1 MDPGEKP
8 ETTSAGAGDGGGGV
22 TSMEPVEKLETVN
35 ATAGD
40 GVISKE
46 PVEKPETTGAGGG
59 VTGAEPVEKP
69 PTTSAGA
76 GVGPPPPRLDCIKC
90 FDALW
95 FCYSPFH
102 QMQYY
107 YRYGD
112 FDNCFG
118 KWGDLVDCLSLKTKR
133 KAEVEEILVAREKAK
148 PHIWTFRTVDEAKEN
163 WWRMYRHQVM
173 MSKPSDSSAP
183 PPESGGIS

>member
-1 MDPGEKP
+1 MDPEAKP
-8 ETTSAGAGDGGGGV
+8 ETTSAAGGV
-22 TSMEPVEKLETVN
+22 TSMVPVEKLETVN
-35 ATAGD
+35 AAAAGR
-40 GVISKE
+40 VISKE
-46 PVEKPETTGAGGG
+46 PEEKPETTGTGGG
-59 VTGAEPVEKP
+59 VTSTEPVEKP
-69 PTTSAGA
+69 PTTSARG
-76 GVGPPPPRLDCIKC
+76 GVGPPPPRLDCIKF

-133 KAEVEEILVAREKAK
+133 KAEVEEILVAREKAR
-148 PHIWTFRTVDEAKEN
+148 PHIWTYRTVDEAKEN
-163 WWRMYRHQVM
+163 WWRMYKHQVM